1 MLRDLSTSKK
11 LFLLCSAFVIAV
23 AVAPLFLI
31 RSVRRMNLPDTL
43 RVME

>member
-1 MLRDLSTSKK
+1 MRRRG
-11 LFLLCSAFVIAV
+11 LLILLPILAV

-31 RSVRRMNLPDTL
+31 RRIRRMNLPDTL